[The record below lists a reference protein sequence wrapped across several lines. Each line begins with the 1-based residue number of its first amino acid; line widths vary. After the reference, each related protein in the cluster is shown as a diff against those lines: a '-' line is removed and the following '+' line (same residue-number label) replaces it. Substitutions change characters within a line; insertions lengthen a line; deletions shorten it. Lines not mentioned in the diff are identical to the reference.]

1 MDATHETNG
10 YNFHLIPV
18 LTKDAHGEGLP
29 LAHMF
34 SSRKTA
40 VALKYFLKG
49 IKSECG
55 SIKCAAFMS
64 DDADQY
70 FQAWSSVMV
79 ENGDPPVKLLCAWHV
94 TRLLERNILLTVKE
108 KKYKEFVNHHL
119 KWNDLTTHWTT
130 WLHFLKMRVTTI
142 LSSLWKAKSL
152 AKGQSL
158 RIITR
163 RLCNCRTNFTLSSTM
178 EFTFWPAKT
187 MFTLFH
193 FMEKNAAKI
202 HAVFFTKT
210 VKTFAS
216 TFLVPASKIRFIS
229 KCASIAMWQFFTAF
243 VIAHVDLIL
252 SSLITNSIMI
262 IWFCHHV
269 NPQL

>member
-1 MDATHETNG
+1 MHGTHLPGLDQEDFILAFMTPFQKEMIQKLTSQEKTIICMDATHETNG

-119 KWNDLTTHWTT
+119 K
-130 WLHFLKMRVTTI
+130 
-142 LSSLWKAKSL
+142 
-152 AKGQSL
+152 
-158 RIITR
+158 
-163 RLCNCRTNFTLSSTM
+163 
-178 EFTFWPAKT
+178 
-187 MFTLFH
+187 
-193 FMEKNAAKI
+193 
-202 HAVFFTKT
+202 
-210 VKTFAS
+210 
-216 TFLVPASKIRFIS
+216 
-229 KCASIAMWQFFTAF
+229 
-243 VIAHVDLIL
+243 
-252 SSLITNSIMI
+252 
-262 IWFCHHV
+262 
-269 NPQL
+269 